1 MGGDV
6 WFPRGEKKCDPWEE
20 KGSFGTGN
28 ETTSAACSSRHCQ
41 VVTAGTMDRHS
52 TGLWVDFVAR

>member
-1 MGGDV
+1 VG
-6 WFPRGEKKCDPWEE
+6 FPRGEKKCNPCEE

-28 ETTSAACSSRHCQ
+28 VTTSAACSSRHCQ
-41 VVTAGTMDRHS
+41 EVTAGTMARRS

>member
-1 MGGDV
+1 VG
-6 WFPRGEKKCDPWEE
+6 FPRGETKCNPCEE

-28 ETTSAACSSRHCQ
+28 ETTSAASSLRHCHE
-41 VVTAGTMDRHS
+41 VTAGTTARRS